1 MTGKFNP
8 IDNLKFNSDAFFY
21 DLNYS
26 LTSTPFCKWAMTQ
39 SSNVH
44 DGMGMLVYQAAHSF
58 KIWFGLFPD
67 TKKVIKDIEGMKE

>member
-1 MTGKFNP
+1 
-8 IDNLKFNSDAFFY
+8 
-21 DLNYS
+21 
-26 LTSTPFCKWAMTQ
+26 MTQ

-67 TKKVIKDIEGMKE
+67 AKKVTNDIEGMRE